1 MRFPLPPACS
11 RQAGIGNKKGKI
23 MGMTIAEKILAR
35 ATGQKKVKAGDVLEP
50 AVDLA
55 MSHENGA
62 LVINQFNEVYKDT
75 GLEAKVWDPSKIAII
90 FDHRVPAESSKTATN
105 QKKIREFVKA
115 QGIKKFHDIRADEGG
130 ICHQILPE
138 YGYVRPGCV
147 VVGTDSHTTTHGALG
162 AFSFGIGATEMASVW
177 TLGTVLNVE
186 VPETI
191 KVNVRGK
198 FKNYVSPKDLILYII
213 GKLSAKGANFKVLE
227 FHGDTIKDM
236 PVSGR
241 LVLCNM
247 SVEAGA
253 TSGIVPA
260 DDETIRYLKEE
271 AGVTGNI
278 EKVLPD
284 EDAEYEQVMEIDASS
299 IEPQIAC
306 PHTVD
311 NVKDISKV
319 AGTKVNQIVIG
330 SCTNGRLDDLEA
342 AANILK
348 GKKIAPDTRMLIFP
362 ASWKVYK
369 DAMYRGYINDL
380 MSAGAV
386 IMNPGCGCCL
396 GVHQG
401 ALGDGEVA
409 LSTTNRN
416 FKGRM
421 GNPDAEVYLCSPA
434 VAAASAVTGIITDPQ
449 SVTLSSTTLE
459 KGAN

>member
-1 MRFPLPPACS
+1 
-11 RQAGIGNKKGKI
+11 
-23 MGMTIAEKILAR
+23 MGMTIVEKILAR
-35 ATGQKKVKAGDVLEP
+35 AVGQKEVKAGDVLEP

-75 GLEAKVWDPSKIAII
+75 GLEAKVWDSSKIAII

-138 YGYVRPGCV
+138 YGYVRPGYV

-186 VPETI
+186 VPKTI

-198 FKNYVSPKDLILYII
+198 FKNYVSSKDLILHII

-227 FHGDTIKDM
+227 FHGDAIKNM
-236 PVSGR
+236 SVSGR
-241 LVLCNM
+241 LTVCNM

-253 TSGIVPA
+253 TAGIVPA
-260 DDETIRYLKEE
+260 DGETLRYLKEE
-271 AGVTGNI
+271 AGVSDKI
-278 EKVLPD
+278 EVVLPD
-284 EDAEYEQVMEIDASS
+284 EDAEYEQVLEIDAFS

-311 NVKDISKV
+311 NVKDISKI

-348 GKKIAPDTRMLIFP
+348 GKKVADDTRMLIFP

-369 DAMYRGYINDL
+369 DAMNRGYISDL
-380 MSAGAV
+380 MNAGAV
-386 IMNPGCGCCL
+386 IMNSGCGCCL

-421 GNPDAEVYLCSPA
+421 GNPNAEVYLCSPA
-434 VAAASAVTGIITDPQ
+434 VAAASAVTGVITDPQ
-449 SVTLSSTTLE
+449 NAQ
-459 KGAN
+459 KGIN